1 MVHEGRRHVEGYWS
15 LPERLCAAWGV
26 SDRALALQQVTERV
40 RAVPRVAVGPSTR
53 SASALSAQASA
64 PVPHGGVPREA
75 DAAAHGLV
83 GPARVHGGGAQ

>member
-26 SDRALALQQVTERV
+26 SDRALALQQVTEHV
-40 RAVPRVAVGPSTR
+40 RAVPRAAAGLGTR
-53 SASALSAQASA
+53 SASALPAQASA

-83 GPARVHGGGAQ
+83 GPARVHGGGAR

>member
-1 MVHEGRRHVEGYWS
+1 MVHEGRRHVEGSWS
-15 LPERLCAAWGV
+15 LPARLCAAWGV

-53 SASALSAQASA
+53 LASALPAQASA

-75 DAAAHGLV
+75 DAAAPGLV
-83 GPARVHGGGAQ
+83 GPARVHGGGAR